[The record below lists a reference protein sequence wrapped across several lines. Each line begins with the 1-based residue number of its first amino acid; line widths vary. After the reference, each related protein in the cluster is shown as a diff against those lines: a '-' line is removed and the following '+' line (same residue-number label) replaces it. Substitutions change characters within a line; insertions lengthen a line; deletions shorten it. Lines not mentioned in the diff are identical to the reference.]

1 MHKIYVTMTYDYN
14 TMQIYVS
21 ELMRNRETAEVE
33 FKSAKGGFPRSFW
46 ETYSAFAN
54 THGGT
59 IVLGVKEK
67 DGLFSLNKLTD
78 EEIEKLQKDFWS
90 GVHNKN
96 TINVCLLKNDEVE
109 VAEIEGHK
117 VILFHIPQAQ
127 RDQRPVHCTQDAFNG
142 TFRRNYEGDYLC
154 GTTEVRRMFAD
165 ADITRPADGR
175 ILKNY
180 SWDDIDMPSFEQYKR
195 LFATAKPSHP
205 WHALSNEDLMR
216 RLGGYRKDRE
226 TGEEG
231 FTLAGI
237 LMFGK
242 YDSIIDQTCAPRFF
256 PDYKEIPADTTTT
269 RWIDRVC
276 PDGTWEANLFQFY
289 RRVLPKLQQVIPTP
303 FRLEGNQRQDE
314 TPAHEALREAFANLC
329 VHADYSEESSLIV
342 NRYPHKIVFSN
353 PGVMLISKQQFYQ
366 GGESVC
372 RNTSLQQM
380 FMMIGSAEKA
390 GSGVDKILKGWE
402 TLNWKRPYPTEKSQ
416 PNKVDLVM
424 PLESLLDE
432 NVLAELDRVFG
443 KRIKALDSNGLIVLS
458 MALTEELINNERLRD
473 ALALHPTDITHL
485 LQRLCKEEFLTS
497 TGHGRGTV
505 YTLKVATS
513 DEKVATLNGSWVAPP
528 SGSWVVTPTEPRVIT
543 PEESKVATSE
553 RKDATSER
561 KDATSVEKDATS
573 VEKDATAERKDAT
586 STSLR
591 MSREKLKS
599 EIISYCS
606 EWRTAAEIASY
617 LGKTKPY
624 IRNRVLPQMSDVLQ
638 MRFSKENHPGQ
649 KYKVK
654 D

>member
-1 MHKIYVTMTYDYN
+1 MAYDFSS
-14 TMQIYVS
+14 MQLYVS
-21 ELMRNRETAEVE
+21 QITKDRETAEIE
-33 FKSAKGGFPRSFW
+33 FKSAKGGFPKSFW

-67 DGLFSLNKLTD
+67 DGIFTLNNLTD
-78 EEIEKLQKDFWS
+78 DDIDKLQKDFWS

-96 TINVCLLKNDEVE
+96 TINACILKNDDVE
-109 VAEIEGHK
+109 VGEIEGHK

-127 RDQRPVHCTQDAFNG
+127 RDQRPIHCTQDAFNG

-154 GTTEVRRMFAD
+154 GNAEVRRMFAD

-180 SWDDIDMPSFEQYKR
+180 SWDDIDMPSFEQYRR

-205 WHALSNEDLMR
+205 WHTLSNDELMR
-216 RLGGYRKDRE
+216 KLGGYRKDRE

-242 YDSIIDQTCAPRFF
+242 YDSIKDQTCAPKFF
-256 PDYKEIPADTTTT
+256 PDYKEIPADTSST
-269 RWIDRVC
+269 RWIDRIY
-276 PDGTWEANLFQFY
+276 PDGSWEANLFQFY

-303 FRLEGNQRQDE
+303 FRLEGNQRKDE
-314 TPAHEALREAFANLC
+314 TPAHESLREAFANLC
-329 VHADYSEESSLIV
+329 VHADYSEESSLLV
-342 NRYPHKIVFSN
+342 YRYPHQIVFSN

-402 TLNWKRPYPTEKSQ
+402 TLNWKRPYPIEKAQ
-416 PNKVDLVM
+416 PNKVELVM

-432 NVLAELDRVFG
+432 SVLLELNKLFG
-443 KRIKALDSNGLIVLS
+443 IRLEQLDSNEKIAVS
-458 MALTEELINNERLRD
+458 MALTERIINNERLRD
-473 ALALHPTDITHL
+473 TLSLHPADITHM
-485 LQRLCKEEFLTS
+485 LQHLCKEDFLAS
-497 TGHGRGTV
+497 SGHGRGTV
-505 YTLKVATS
+505 YKLKVATLG
-513 DEKVATLNGSWVAPP
+513 EKVATSEGKVATPK
-528 SGSWVVTPTEPRVIT
+528 GSWVVTPMG
-543 PEESKVATSE
+543 SKVATSGE
-553 RKDATSER
+553 KVATS
-561 KDATSVEKDATS
+561 KGKVATPNSK
-573 VEKDATAERKDAT
+573 
-586 STSLR
+586 R
-591 MSREKLKS
+591 MSKDDMRKM
-599 EIISYCS
+599 IIDYCS
-606 EWRTAAEIASY
+606 EWRTVSEIADY
-617 LGKTKPY
+617 VCRNKQY
-624 IRNRVLPQMSDVLQ
+624 IRNKILPVMHDVLQ
-638 MRFSKENHPGQ
+638 MLFPKENHPGQ
-649 KYKVK
+649 KYKVR

>member
-1 MHKIYVTMTYDYN
+1 MAYDFSS
-14 TMQIYVS
+14 MQLYVS
-21 ELMRNRETAEVE
+21 QIIKDRETAEIE
-33 FKSAKGGFPRSFW
+33 YKSAKGGFPKNFW

-67 DGLFSLNKLTD
+67 DGIFTLNNLTD
-78 EEIEKLQKDFWS
+78 DDIDKLQKDFWS

-96 TINVCLLKNDEVE
+96 TINACILKNDDVE
-109 VAEIEGHK
+109 VGEIEGHK

-127 RDQRPVHCTQDAFNG
+127 RDQRPIHCTQDAFNG

-154 GTTEVRRMFAD
+154 GNAEVRRMFAD

-180 SWDDIDMPSFEQYKR
+180 SWDDIDMPSFEQYRR

-205 WHALSNEDLMR
+205 WHTLSNDELMR
-216 RLGGYRKDRE
+216 KLGGYRKDRE

-242 YDSIIDQTCAPRFF
+242 YDSIKDQTCAPKFF
-256 PDYKEIPADTTTT
+256 PDYKEIPADTSST
-269 RWIDRVC
+269 RWIDRIY
-276 PDGTWEANLFQFY
+276 PDGSWEANLFQFY

-303 FRLEGNQRQDE
+303 FRLEGNQRKDE
-314 TPAHEALREAFANLC
+314 TPAHESLREAFANLC
-329 VHADYSEESSLIV
+329 VHADYSEESSLLV
-342 NRYPHKIVFSN
+342 YRYPHRIVFSN

-402 TLNWKRPYPTEKSQ
+402 TLNWKRPYPIEKAQ
-416 PNKVDLVM
+416 PNKVELVM

-432 NVLAELDRVFG
+432 SVLLELNKLFG
-443 KRIKALDSNGLIVLS
+443 IRLEQLDSNEKIAVS
-458 MALTEELINNERLRD
+458 MALTERIINNERLRD
-473 ALALHPTDITHL
+473 TLSLHPADITHM
-485 LQRLCKEEFLTS
+485 LQHLCKEDFLAS
-497 TGHGRGTV
+497 SGHGRGTV
-505 YTLKVATS
+505 YKLKVATS
-513 DEKVATLNGSWVAPP
+513 GEKVATSGEKVATSEGKVATPEE
-528 SGSWVVTPTEPRVIT
+528 SLVVTPKGSLVVT
-543 PEESKVATSE
+543 PMGSKVATSGE
-553 RKDATSER
+553 KVATS
-561 KDATSVEKDATS
+561 KGKVATPNSK
-573 VEKDATAERKDAT
+573 
-586 STSLR
+586 R
-591 MSREKLKS
+591 MSKDDMRKM
-599 EIISYCS
+599 IIDYCS
-606 EWRTAAEIASY
+606 EWRTVSEIADY
-617 LGKTKPY
+617 VCRNKQY
-624 IRNRVLPQMSDVLQ
+624 IRNKILPVMHDVLQ
-638 MRFSKENHPGQ
+638 MLFPKENHPGQ
-649 KYKVK
+649 KYKVR

>member
-1 MHKIYVTMTYDYN
+1 MAYDFSS
-14 TMQIYVS
+14 MQLYVS
-21 ELMRNRETAEVE
+21 QIIKDRETAEIE
-33 FKSAKGGFPRSFW
+33 YKSAKGGFPKNFW

-67 DGLFSLNKLTD
+67 DGIFTLNNLTD
-78 EEIEKLQKDFWS
+78 DDIDKLQKDFWS

-96 TINVCLLKNDEVE
+96 TINACILKNDDVE
-109 VAEIEGHK
+109 VGEIEGHK

-127 RDQRPVHCTQDAFNG
+127 RDQRPIHCTQDAFNG

-154 GTTEVRRMFAD
+154 GNAEVRRMFAD

-180 SWDDIDMPSFEQYKR
+180 SWDDIDMPSFEQYRR

-205 WHALSNEDLMR
+205 WHTLSNDELMR
-216 RLGGYRKDRE
+216 KLGGYRKDRE

-242 YDSIIDQTCAPRFF
+242 YDSIKDQTCAPKFF
-256 PDYKEIPADTTTT
+256 PDYKEIPADTSST
-269 RWIDRVC
+269 RWIDRIY
-276 PDGTWEANLFQFY
+276 PDGSWEANLFQFY

-303 FRLEGNQRQDE
+303 FRLEGNQRKDE
-314 TPAHEALREAFANLC
+314 TPAHESLREAFANLC
-329 VHADYSEESSLIV
+329 VHADYSEESSLLV
-342 NRYPHKIVFSN
+342 YRYPHRIVFSN

-402 TLNWKRPYPTEKSQ
+402 TLNWKRPYPIEKAQ
-416 PNKVDLVM
+416 PNKVELVM

-432 NVLAELDRVFG
+432 SVLLELNKLFG
-443 KRIKALDSNGLIVLS
+443 IRLEQLDSNEKIAVS
-458 MALTEELINNERLRD
+458 MALTERIINNERLRD
-473 ALALHPTDITHL
+473 TLSLHPADITHM
-485 LQRLCKEEFLTS
+485 LQHLCKEDFLAS
-497 TGHGRGTV
+497 SGHGRGTV
-505 YTLKVATS
+505 YKLKVATLG
-513 DEKVATLNGSWVAPP
+513 EKVATSEGKVATPK
-528 SGSWVVTPTEPRVIT
+528 GSWVVTPMG
-543 PEESKVATSE
+543 SKVATSGE
-553 RKDATSER
+553 KVATS
-561 KDATSVEKDATS
+561 KGKVATPNSK
-573 VEKDATAERKDAT
+573 
-586 STSLR
+586 R
-591 MSREKLKS
+591 MSKDDMRKM
-599 EIISYCS
+599 IIDYCS
-606 EWRTAAEIASY
+606 EWRTVSEIADY
-617 LGKTKPY
+617 VCRNKQY
-624 IRNRVLPQMSDVLQ
+624 IRNKILPVMHDVLQ
-638 MRFSKENHPGQ
+638 MLFPKENHPGQ
-649 KYKVK
+649 KYKVR

>member
-1 MHKIYVTMTYDYN
+1 MAYDYSS
-14 TMQIYVS
+14 MQLYVS
-21 ELMRNRETAEVE
+21 QIIKDRETAEIE
-33 FKSAKGGFPRSFW
+33 FKSAKGGFPKSFW

-67 DGLFSLNKLTD
+67 DGIFTLNNLTD
-78 EEIEKLQKDFWS
+78 DDIDKLQKDFWS

-96 TINVCLLKNDEVE
+96 TINACILKNDDVE
-109 VAEIEGHK
+109 VGEIEGHK

-127 RDQRPVHCTQDAFNG
+127 RDQRPIHCTQDAFNG

-154 GTTEVRRMFAD
+154 GNAEVRRMFAD

-180 SWDDIDMPSFEQYKR
+180 SWDDIDMPSFEQYRR

-205 WHALSNEDLMR
+205 WHTLSNDELMR
-216 RLGGYRKDRE
+216 KLGGYRKDRE

-242 YDSIIDQTCAPRFF
+242 YDSIKDQTCAPKFF
-256 PDYKEIPADTTTT
+256 PDYKEIPADTSST
-269 RWIDRVC
+269 RWIDRIY
-276 PDGTWEANLFQFY
+276 PDGSWEANLFQFY

-303 FRLEGNQRQDE
+303 FRLEGNQRKDE
-314 TPAHEALREAFANLC
+314 TPAHESLREAFANLC
-329 VHADYSEESSLIV
+329 VHADYSEESSLLV
-342 NRYPHKIVFSN
+342 YRYPHRIVFSN

-402 TLNWKRPYPTEKSQ
+402 TLNWKRPYPIEKAQ
-416 PNKVDLVM
+416 PNKVELVM

-432 NVLAELDRVFG
+432 SVLLELNKLFG
-443 KRIKALDSNGLIVLS
+443 IRLEQLDSNEKIAVS
-458 MALTEELINNERLRD
+458 MALTERIINNERLRD
-473 ALALHPTDITHL
+473 TLSLHPADITHM
-485 LQRLCKEEFLTS
+485 LQHLCKEDFLAS
-497 TGHGRGTV
+497 SGHGRGTV
-505 YTLKVATS
+505 YKLKVATLG
-513 DEKVATLNGSWVAPP
+513 EKVATSEGKVATPK
-528 SGSWVVTPTEPRVIT
+528 GSWVVTPMG
-543 PEESKVATSE
+543 SKVATSGE
-553 RKDATSER
+553 KVATS
-561 KDATSVEKDATS
+561 KGKVATPNSK
-573 VEKDATAERKDAT
+573 
-586 STSLR
+586 R
-591 MSREKLKS
+591 MSKDDMRKM
-599 EIISYCS
+599 IIDYCS
-606 EWRTAAEIASY
+606 EWRTVSEIADY
-617 LGKTKPY
+617 VCRNKQY
-624 IRNRVLPQMSDVLQ
+624 IRNKILPVMHDVLQ
-638 MRFSKENHPGQ
+638 MLFPKENHPGQ
-649 KYKVK
+649 KYKVR

>member
-1 MHKIYVTMTYDYN
+1 MAYDFSS
-14 TMQIYVS
+14 MQLYVS
-21 ELMRNRETAEVE
+21 QIIKDRETAEIE
-33 FKSAKGGFPRSFW
+33 FKSAKGGFPKSFW

-67 DGLFSLNKLTD
+67 DGIFTLNNLTD
-78 EEIEKLQKDFWS
+78 DDIDKLQKDFWS

-96 TINVCLLKNDEVE
+96 TINACILKNDDVE
-109 VAEIEGHK
+109 VGEIEGHK

-127 RDQRPVHCTQDAFNG
+127 RDQRPIHCTQDAFNG

-154 GTTEVRRMFAD
+154 GNAEVRRMFAD

-180 SWDDIDMPSFEQYKR
+180 SWDDIDMPSFEQYRR

-205 WHALSNEDLMR
+205 WHTLSNDELMR
-216 RLGGYRKDRE
+216 KLGGYRKDRE

-242 YDSIIDQTCAPRFF
+242 YDSIKDQTCAPKFF
-256 PDYKEIPADTTTT
+256 PDYKEIPADTSST
-269 RWIDRVC
+269 RWIDRIY
-276 PDGTWEANLFQFY
+276 PDGSWEANLFQFY

-303 FRLEGNQRQDE
+303 FRLEGNQRKDE
-314 TPAHEALREAFANLC
+314 TPAHESLREAFANLC
-329 VHADYSEESSLIV
+329 VHADYSEESSLLV
-342 NRYPHKIVFSN
+342 YRYPHRIVFSN

-402 TLNWKRPYPTEKSQ
+402 TLNWKRPYPIEKAQ
-416 PNKVDLVM
+416 PNKVELVM

-432 NVLAELDRVFG
+432 SVLLELNKLFG
-443 KRIKALDSNGLIVLS
+443 IRLEQLDSNEKIAVS
-458 MALTEELINNERLRD
+458 MALTERIINNERLRD
-473 ALALHPTDITHL
+473 TLSLHPADITHM
-485 LQRLCKEEFLTS
+485 LQHLCKEDFLAS
-497 TGHGRGTV
+497 SGHGRGTV
-505 YTLKVATS
+505 YKLKVATLG
-513 DEKVATLNGSWVAPP
+513 EKVATSEGKVATPEEALVVTP
-528 SGSWVVTPTEPRVIT
+528 KGSWVVTPMG
-543 PEESKVATSE
+543 SKVATSGE
-553 RKDATSER
+553 KVATS
-561 KDATSVEKDATS
+561 KGKVATPNSK
-573 VEKDATAERKDAT
+573 
-586 STSLR
+586 R
-591 MSREKLKS
+591 MSKDDMRKM
-599 EIISYCS
+599 IIDYCS
-606 EWRTAAEIASY
+606 EWRTVSEIADY
-617 LGKTKPY
+617 VCRNKQY
-624 IRNRVLPQMSDVLQ
+624 IRNKILPVMHDVLQ
-638 MRFSKENHPGQ
+638 MLFPKENHPGQ
-649 KYKVK
+649 KYKVR

>member
-1 MHKIYVTMTYDYN
+1 MAYDFSS
-14 TMQIYVS
+14 MQLYVS
-21 ELMRNRETAEVE
+21 QIIKDRETAEIE
-33 FKSAKGGFPRSFW
+33 FKSAKGGFPKSFW

-67 DGLFSLNKLTD
+67 DGIFTLNNLTD
-78 EEIEKLQKDFWS
+78 DDIDKLQKDFWS

-96 TINVCLLKNDEVE
+96 TINACILKNDDVE
-109 VAEIEGHK
+109 VGEIEGHK

-127 RDQRPVHCTQDAFNG
+127 RDQRPIHCTQDAFNG

-154 GTTEVRRMFAD
+154 GNAEVRRMFAD

-180 SWDDIDMPSFEQYKR
+180 SWDDIDMPSFEQYRR

-205 WHALSNEDLMR
+205 WHTLSNDELMR
-216 RLGGYRKDRE
+216 KLGGYRKDRE

-242 YDSIIDQTCAPRFF
+242 YDSIKDQTCAPKFF
-256 PDYKEIPADTTTT
+256 PDYKEIPADTSST
-269 RWIDRVC
+269 RWIDRIY
-276 PDGTWEANLFQFY
+276 PDGSWEANLFQFY

-303 FRLEGNQRQDE
+303 FRLEGNQRKDE
-314 TPAHEALREAFANLC
+314 TPAHESLREAFANLC
-329 VHADYSEESSLIV
+329 VHADYSEESSLLV
-342 NRYPHKIVFSN
+342 YRYPHRIVFSN

-402 TLNWKRPYPTEKSQ
+402 TLNWKRPYPIEKAQ
-416 PNKVDLVM
+416 PNKVELVM

-432 NVLAELDRVFG
+432 SVLLELNKLFG
-443 KRIKALDSNGLIVLS
+443 IRLEQLDSNEKIAVS
-458 MALTEELINNERLRD
+458 MALTERIINNERLRD
-473 ALALHPTDITHL
+473 TLSLHPADITHM
-485 LQRLCKEEFLTS
+485 LQHLCKEDFLAS
-497 TGHGRGTV
+497 SGHGRGTV
-505 YTLKVATS
+505 YKLKVATLG
-513 DEKVATLNGSWVAPP
+513 EKVATSKG
-528 SGSWVVTPTEPRVIT
+528 
-543 PEESKVATSE
+543 KVATPNS
-553 RKDATSER
+553 K
-561 KDATSVEKDATS
+561 
-573 VEKDATAERKDAT
+573 
-586 STSLR
+586 R
-591 MSREKLKS
+591 MSKDDMRKM
-599 EIISYCS
+599 IIDYCS
-606 EWRTAAEIASY
+606 EWRTVSEIADY
-617 LGKTKPY
+617 VCRNKQY
-624 IRNRVLPQMSDVLQ
+624 IRNKILPVMHDVLQ
-638 MRFSKENHPGQ
+638 MLFPKENHPGQ
-649 KYKVK
+649 KYKVR

>member
-1 MHKIYVTMTYDYN
+1 MAYDFSS
-14 TMQIYVS
+14 MQLYVS
-21 ELMRNRETAEVE
+21 QIIKDRETAEIE
-33 FKSAKGGFPRSFW
+33 FKSAKGGFPKSFW

-67 DGLFSLNKLTD
+67 DGIFTLNNLTD
-78 EEIEKLQKDFWS
+78 DDIDKLQKDFWS

-96 TINVCLLKNDEVE
+96 TINACILKNDDVE
-109 VAEIEGHK
+109 VGEIEGHE

-127 RDQRPVHCTQDAFNG
+127 RDQRPIHCTQDAFNG

-154 GTTEVRRMFAD
+154 GNAEVRRMFAD

-180 SWDDIDMPSFEQYKR
+180 SWDDIDMPSFEQYRR

-205 WHALSNEDLMR
+205 WHTLSNDELMR
-216 RLGGYRKDRE
+216 KLGGYRKDRE

-242 YDSIIDQTCAPRFF
+242 YDSIKDQTCAPKFF
-256 PDYKEIPADTTTT
+256 PDYKEIPADTSST
-269 RWIDRVC
+269 RWIDRIY
-276 PDGTWEANLFQFY
+276 PDGSWEANLFQFY

-303 FRLEGNQRQDE
+303 FRLEGNQRKDE
-314 TPAHEALREAFANLC
+314 TPAHESLREAFANLC
-329 VHADYSEESSLIV
+329 VHADYSEESSLLV
-342 NRYPHKIVFSN
+342 YRYPHRIVFSN

-402 TLNWKRPYPTEKSQ
+402 TLNWKRPYPIEKAQ
-416 PNKVDLVM
+416 PNKVELVM

-432 NVLAELDRVFG
+432 SVLLELNKLFG
-443 KRIKALDSNGLIVLS
+443 IRLEQLDSNEKIAVS
-458 MALTEELINNERLRD
+458 MALTERIINNERLRD
-473 ALALHPTDITHL
+473 TLSLHPADITHM
-485 LQRLCKEEFLTS
+485 LQHLCKEDFLAS
-497 TGHGRGTV
+497 SGHGRGTV
-505 YTLKVATS
+505 YKLKVATLG
-513 DEKVATLNGSWVAPP
+513 EKVATSEGKVATPN
-528 SGSWVVTPTEPRVIT
+528 GSWVVTPMG
-543 PEESKVATSE
+543 SKVATSGE
-553 RKDATSER
+553 KVATS
-561 KDATSVEKDATS
+561 KGKVATPNSK
-573 VEKDATAERKDAT
+573 
-586 STSLR
+586 R
-591 MSREKLKS
+591 MSKDDMRKM
-599 EIISYCS
+599 IIDYCS
-606 EWRTAAEIASY
+606 EWRTVSEIADY
-617 LGKTKPY
+617 VCRNKQY
-624 IRNRVLPQMSDVLQ
+624 IRNKILPVMHDVLQ
-638 MRFSKENHPGQ
+638 MLFPKENHPGQ
-649 KYKVK
+649 KYKVR

>member
-1 MHKIYVTMTYDYN
+1 MAYDFSS
-14 TMQIYVS
+14 MQLYVS
-21 ELMRNRETAEVE
+21 QIIKDREMAEIE
-33 FKSAKGGFPRSFW
+33 FKSAKGGFPKSFW

-67 DGLFSLNKLTD
+67 DGIFTLNNLTD
-78 EEIEKLQKDFWS
+78 DDIDKLQKDFWS

-96 TINVCLLKNDEVE
+96 TINACILKNDDVE
-109 VAEIEGHK
+109 VGEIEGHK

-127 RDQRPVHCTQDAFNG
+127 RDQRPIHCTQDAFNG

-154 GTTEVRRMFAD
+154 GNAEVRRMFAD

-180 SWDDIDMPSFEQYKR
+180 SWDDIDMPSFEQYRR

-205 WHALSNEDLMR
+205 WHTLSNDELMR
-216 RLGGYRKDRE
+216 KLGGYRKDRE

-242 YDSIIDQTCAPRFF
+242 YDSIKDQTCAPKFF
-256 PDYKEIPADTTTT
+256 PDYKEIPADTSST
-269 RWIDRVC
+269 RWIDRIY
-276 PDGTWEANLFQFY
+276 PDGSWEANLFQFY

-303 FRLEGNQRQDE
+303 FRLEGNQRKDE
-314 TPAHEALREAFANLC
+314 TPAHESLREAFANLC
-329 VHADYSEESSLIV
+329 VHADYSEESSLLV
-342 NRYPHKIVFSN
+342 YRYPHRIVFSN

-402 TLNWKRPYPTEKSQ
+402 TLNWKRPYPIEKAQ
-416 PNKVDLVM
+416 PNKVELVM

-432 NVLAELDRVFG
+432 SVLLELNKLFG
-443 KRIKALDSNGLIVLS
+443 IRLEQLDSNEKIAVS
-458 MALTEELINNERLRD
+458 MALTERIINNERLRD
-473 ALALHPTDITHL
+473 TLSLHPADITHM
-485 LQRLCKEEFLTS
+485 LQHLCKEDFLAS
-497 TGHGRGTV
+497 SGHGRGTV
-505 YTLKVATS
+505 YKLKVATLG
-513 DEKVATLNGSWVAPP
+513 EKVATSEGKVATPK
-528 SGSWVVTPTEPRVIT
+528 GSWVVTPMG
-543 PEESKVATSE
+543 SKVATSGE
-553 RKDATSER
+553 KVATS
-561 KDATSVEKDATS
+561 KGKVATPNSK
-573 VEKDATAERKDAT
+573 
-586 STSLR
+586 R
-591 MSREKLKS
+591 MSKDDMRKM
-599 EIISYCS
+599 IIDYCS
-606 EWRTAAEIASY
+606 EWRTVSEIADY
-617 LGKTKPY
+617 VCRNKQY
-624 IRNRVLPQMSDVLQ
+624 IRNKILPVMHDVLQ
-638 MRFSKENHPGQ
+638 MLFPKENHPGQ
-649 KYKVK
+649 KYKVR

>member
-1 MHKIYVTMTYDYN
+1 MAYDFSS
-14 TMQIYVS
+14 MQLYVS
-21 ELMRNRETAEVE
+21 QIIKDRETAEIE
-33 FKSAKGGFPRSFW
+33 FKSAKGGFPKSFW

-67 DGLFSLNKLTD
+67 DGIFTLNNLTD
-78 EEIEKLQKDFWS
+78 DDIDKLQKDFWS

-96 TINVCLLKNDEVE
+96 TINACILKNDDVE
-109 VAEIEGHK
+109 VGEIEGHK

-127 RDQRPVHCTQDAFNG
+127 RDQRPIHCTQDAFNG

-154 GTTEVRRMFAD
+154 GNAEVRRMFAD

-180 SWDDIDMPSFEQYKR
+180 SWDDIDMSSFEQYRR

-205 WHALSNEDLMR
+205 WHTLSNDELMR
-216 RLGGYRKDRE
+216 KLGGYRKDRE

-242 YDSIIDQTCAPRFF
+242 YDSIKDQTCAPKFF
-256 PDYKEIPADTTTT
+256 PDYKEIPADTSST
-269 RWIDRVC
+269 RWIDRIY
-276 PDGTWEANLFQFY
+276 PDGSWEANLFQFY

-303 FRLEGNQRQDE
+303 FRLEGNQRKDE
-314 TPAHEALREAFANLC
+314 TPAHESLREAFANLC
-329 VHADYSEESSLIV
+329 VHADYSEESSLLV
-342 NRYPHKIVFSN
+342 YRYPHRIVFSN

-402 TLNWKRPYPTEKSQ
+402 TLNWKRPYPIEKAQ
-416 PNKVDLVM
+416 PNKVELVM

-432 NVLAELDRVFG
+432 SVLLELNKLFG
-443 KRIKALDSNGLIVLS
+443 IRLEQLDSNEKIAVS
-458 MALTEELINNERLRD
+458 MALTERIINNERLRD
-473 ALALHPTDITHL
+473 TLSLHPADITHM
-485 LQRLCKEEFLTS
+485 LQHLCKEDFLAS
-497 TGHGRGTV
+497 SGHGRGTV
-505 YTLKVATS
+505 YKLKVATLG
-513 DEKVATLNGSWVAPP
+513 EKVATSEGKVATPK
-528 SGSWVVTPTEPRVIT
+528 GSWVVTPMG
-543 PEESKVATSE
+543 SKVATSGE
-553 RKDATSER
+553 KVATS
-561 KDATSVEKDATS
+561 KGKVATPNSK
-573 VEKDATAERKDAT
+573 
-586 STSLR
+586 R
-591 MSREKLKS
+591 MSKVDMRKM
-599 EIISYCS
+599 IIDYCS
-606 EWRTAAEIASY
+606 EWRTVSEIADY
-617 LGKTKPY
+617 VCRNKQY
-624 IRNRVLPQMSDVLQ
+624 IRNKILPVMHDVLQ
-638 MRFSKENHPGQ
+638 MLFPKENHPGQ
-649 KYKVK
+649 KYKVR

>member
-1 MHKIYVTMTYDYN
+1 MAYDFSS
-14 TMQIYVS
+14 MQLYVS
-21 ELMRNRETAEVE
+21 QIIKDRETAEIE
-33 FKSAKGGFPRSFW
+33 FKSAKGGFPKSFW

-67 DGLFSLNKLTD
+67 DGIFTLNNLTD
-78 EEIEKLQKDFWS
+78 DDIDKLQKDFWS

-96 TINVCLLKNDEVE
+96 TINACILKNDDVE
-109 VAEIEGHK
+109 VGEIEGHK

-127 RDQRPVHCTQDAFNG
+127 RDQRPIHCTQDAFNG

-154 GTTEVRRMFAD
+154 GNAEVRRMFAD

-180 SWDDIDMPSFEQYKR
+180 SWDDIDMPSFEQYRR

-205 WHALSNEDLMR
+205 WHTLSNDELMR
-216 RLGGYRKDRE
+216 KLGGYRKDRE

-242 YDSIIDQTCAPRFF
+242 YDSIKDQTCAPKFF
-256 PDYKEIPADTTTT
+256 PDYKEIPADTSST
-269 RWIDRVC
+269 RWIDRIY
-276 PDGTWEANLFQFY
+276 PDGSWEANLFQFY

-303 FRLEGNQRQDE
+303 FRLEGNQRKDE
-314 TPAHEALREAFANLC
+314 TPAHESLREAFANLC
-329 VHADYSEESSLIV
+329 VHADYSEESSLLV
-342 NRYPHKIVFSN
+342 YRYPHRIVFSN

-402 TLNWKRPYPTEKSQ
+402 TLNWKRPYPIEKAQ
-416 PNKVDLVM
+416 PNKVELVM

-432 NVLAELDRVFG
+432 SVLLELNKLFG
-443 KRIKALDSNGLIVLS
+443 IRLEQLDSNEKIAVS
-458 MALTEELINNERLRD
+458 MALTERIINNERLRD
-473 ALALHPTDITHL
+473 TLSLHPADITHM
-485 LQRLCKEEFLTS
+485 LQHLCKEDFLAS
-497 TGHGRGTV
+497 SGHGRGTV
-505 YTLKVATS
+505 YKLKVATLG
-513 DEKVATLNGSWVAPP
+513 EKVATSEGKVATPEEALVVPP
-528 SGSWVVTPTEPRVIT
+528 KGSWVVTPMG
-543 PEESKVATSE
+543 SKVATSGE
-553 RKDATSER
+553 KVATS
-561 KDATSVEKDATS
+561 KGKVATPNSK
-573 VEKDATAERKDAT
+573 
-586 STSLR
+586 R
-591 MSREKLKS
+591 MSKDDMRKM
-599 EIISYCS
+599 IIDYCS
-606 EWRTAAEIASY
+606 EWRTVSEIADY
-617 LGKTKPY
+617 VCRNKQY
-624 IRNRVLPQMSDVLQ
+624 IRNKILPVMHDVLQ
-638 MRFSKENHPGQ
+638 MLFPKENHPGQ
-649 KYKVK
+649 KYKVR

>member
-1 MHKIYVTMTYDYN
+1 MAYDFSS
-14 TMQIYVS
+14 MQLYVS
-21 ELMRNRETAEVE
+21 QITKDRETAEIE
-33 FKSAKGGFPRSFW
+33 FKSAKGGFPKSFW

-67 DGLFSLNKLTD
+67 DGIFTLNNLTD
-78 EEIEKLQKDFWS
+78 DDIDKLQKDFWS

-96 TINVCLLKNDEVE
+96 TINACILKNDDVE
-109 VAEIEGHK
+109 VGEIEGHK

-127 RDQRPVHCTQDAFNG
+127 RDQRPIHCTQDAFNG

-154 GTTEVRRMFAD
+154 GNAEVRRMFAD

-180 SWDDIDMPSFEQYKR
+180 SWDDIDMPSFEQYRR

-205 WHALSNEDLMR
+205 WHTLSNDELMR
-216 RLGGYRKDRE
+216 KLGGYRKDRE

-242 YDSIIDQTCAPRFF
+242 YDSIKDQTCAPKFF
-256 PDYKEIPADTTTT
+256 PDYKEIPADTSST
-269 RWIDRVC
+269 RWIDRIY
-276 PDGTWEANLFQFY
+276 PDGSWEANLFQFY

-303 FRLEGNQRQDE
+303 FRLEGNQRKDE
-314 TPAHEALREAFANLC
+314 APAHESLREAFANLC
-329 VHADYSEESSLIV
+329 VHADYSEESSLLV
-342 NRYPHKIVFSN
+342 YRYPHRIVFSN

-402 TLNWKRPYPTEKSQ
+402 TLNWKRPYPIEKAQ
-416 PNKVDLVM
+416 PNKVELVM

-432 NVLAELDRVFG
+432 SVLLELNKLFG
-443 KRIKALDSNGLIVLS
+443 IRLEQLDSNEKIAVS
-458 MALTEELINNERLRD
+458 MALTERIINNERLRD
-473 ALALHPTDITHL
+473 TLSLHPADITHM
-485 LQRLCKEEFLTS
+485 LQHLCKEDFLAS
-497 TGHGRGTV
+497 SGHGRGTV
-505 YTLKVATS
+505 YKLKVATLG
-513 DEKVATLNGSWVAPP
+513 EKVATSEGKVATPK
-528 SGSWVVTPTEPRVIT
+528 GSWVVTPMG
-543 PEESKVATSE
+543 SKVATSGE
-553 RKDATSER
+553 KVATS
-561 KDATSVEKDATS
+561 KGKVATPNSK
-573 VEKDATAERKDAT
+573 
-586 STSLR
+586 R
-591 MSREKLKS
+591 MSKDDMRKM
-599 EIISYCS
+599 IIDYCS
-606 EWRTAAEIASY
+606 EWRTVSEIADY
-617 LGKTKPY
+617 VCRNKQY
-624 IRNRVLPQMSDVLQ
+624 IRNKILPVMHDVLQ
-638 MRFSKENHPGQ
+638 MLFPKENHPGQ
-649 KYKVK
+649 KYKVR

>member
-1 MHKIYVTMTYDYN
+1 MTYDYDS
-14 TMQIYVS
+14 MQIYVS
-21 ELMRNRETAEVE
+21 ELIRNRETAEVE
-33 FKSAKGGFPRSFW
+33 FKSAKGGFPKNFW

-67 DGLFSLNKLTD
+67 DGVFSLNNLTD
-78 EEIEKLQKDFWS
+78 EDVEKMQKEFWS

-96 TINVCLLKNDEVE
+96 TINVCLLKDSDVE
-109 VAEIEGHK
+109 VAEIEGKK
-117 VILFHIPQAQ
+117 VILFFIPQAQ

-142 TFRRNYEGDYLC
+142 TFRRNFEGDYLC
-154 GTTEVRRMFAD
+154 GNAEVRRMFAD

-180 SWDDIDMPSFEQYKR
+180 SWDDIDLTSLEQYRR

-205 WHALSNEDLMR
+205 WHALSNEELIR
-216 RLGGYRKDRE
+216 KLGGYRKDRE
-226 TGEEG
+226 SGEEG
-231 FTLAGI
+231 FTLAGM

-242 YDSIIDQTCAPRFF
+242 YDSIIDQSCAPRFF
-256 PDYKEIPADTTTT
+256 PDYKEIPADTKTT

-329 VHADYSEESSLIV
+329 VHADYSEDSSLIV

-353 PGVMLISKQQFYQ
+353 PGVMLISKRQYYQ

-402 TLNWKRPYPTEKSQ
+402 TLNWKRPYPTEKAQ

-432 NVLAELDRVFG
+432 KVLSELDRLFG
-443 KRIKALDSNGLIVLS
+443 NKIKNREKADIMALSL
-458 MALTEELINNERLRD
+458 ALTEKVINNERLQD
-473 ALALHPTDITHL
+473 VLAMHPADITHL
-485 LQRLCKEEFLTS
+485 LQKLCKEGFLTS
-497 TGHGRGTV
+497 SGHGRGTI

-513 DEKVATLNGSWVAPP
+513 DEKVTTSDEKVTTPIGSRGKTPMGSKGSAPIGLRGKAP
-528 SGSWVVTPTEPRVIT
+528 EGLKVTTSESTKVIT
-543 PEESKVATSE
+543 SESTKVITSIPSRISKEEM
-553 RKDATSER
+553 RKRVQD
-561 KDATSVEKDATS
+561 
-573 VEKDATAERKDAT
+573 
-586 STSLR
+586 
-591 MSREKLKS
+591 
-599 EIISYCS
+599 YCS
-606 EWRTAAEIASY
+606 EWRTPQEIADY
-617 LGKTKPY
+617 LGRTKQY
-624 IRNRVLPQMSDVLQ
+624 IRVKILPQLSDILQ

>member
-1 MHKIYVTMTYDYN
+1 MAYDFSS
-14 TMQIYVS
+14 MQLYVS
-21 ELMRNRETAEVE
+21 QVIKDRETAEIE
-33 FKSAKGGFPRSFW
+33 YKSAKGGFPKNFW

-67 DGLFSLNKLTD
+67 DGIFTLNNLTD
-78 EEIEKLQKDFWS
+78 DDIDKLQKDFWS

-96 TINVCLLKNDEVE
+96 TINACLLKNDDVE
-109 VAEIEGHK
+109 VGEIEGHK

-127 RDQRPVHCTQDAFNG
+127 RDQRPIHCTQDAFNG

-154 GTTEVRRMFAD
+154 GNAEVRRMFAD

-180 SWDDIDMPSFEQYKR
+180 SWDDIDMPSFEQYRR

-205 WHALSNEDLMR
+205 WHTLSNDELMR
-216 RLGGYRKDRE
+216 KLGGYRKDRE

-242 YDSIIDQTCAPRFF
+242 YDSIKDQTCAPKFF
-256 PDYKEIPADTTTT
+256 PDYKEIPADTSST
-269 RWIDRVC
+269 RWIDRIY
-276 PDGTWEANLFQFY
+276 PDGSWEANLFQFY

-303 FRLEGNQRQDE
+303 FRLEGNQRKDE
-314 TPAHEALREAFANLC
+314 TPAHESLREAFANLC
-329 VHADYSEESSLIV
+329 VHADYSEESSLLV
-342 NRYPHKIVFSN
+342 YRYPHRIVFSN

-402 TLNWKRPYPTEKSQ
+402 TLNWKRPYPIEKAQ
-416 PNKVDLVM
+416 PNKVELVM

-432 NVLAELDRVFG
+432 SVLLELNKLFG
-443 KRIKALDSNGLIVLS
+443 IRLEQLDSNEKIAVS
-458 MALTEELINNERLRD
+458 MALTERVINNERLRD
-473 ALALHPTDITHL
+473 TLSLHPADITHMF
-485 LQRLCKEEFLTS
+485 QHLCKEDFLAS
-497 TGHGRGTV
+497 SGHGRGTV
-505 YTLKVATS
+505 YKLKVATS
-513 DEKVATLNGSWVAPP
+513 GEKVATSEGKVATPEE
-528 SGSWVVTPTEPRVIT
+528 SWVVTPKGSLVVT
-543 PEESKVATSE
+543 PMGSKVATSGE
-553 RKDATSER
+553 KVATS
-561 KDATSVEKDATS
+561 KGKVATPNSK
-573 VEKDATAERKDAT
+573 
-586 STSLR
+586 R
-591 MSREKLKS
+591 MSKDDMRKM
-599 EIISYCS
+599 IIDYCS
-606 EWRTAAEIASY
+606 EWRTVSEIADY
-617 LGKTKPY
+617 VCRNKQY
-624 IRNRVLPQMSDVLQ
+624 IRNKILPVMHDVLQ
-638 MRFSKENHPGQ
+638 MLFPKENHPGQ
-649 KYKVK
+649 KYKVR

>member
-1 MHKIYVTMTYDYN
+1 MAYDFSS
-14 TMQIYVS
+14 MQLYVS
-21 ELMRNRETAEVE
+21 QIIKDRETAEIE
-33 FKSAKGGFPRSFW
+33 FKSAKGGFPKSFW

-67 DGLFSLNKLTD
+67 DGIFTLNNLTD
-78 EEIEKLQKDFWS
+78 DDIDKLQKDFWS

-96 TINVCLLKNDEVE
+96 TINACILKNDDVE
-109 VAEIEGHK
+109 VGEIEGHK

-127 RDQRPVHCTQDAFNG
+127 RDQRPIHCTQDAFNG

-154 GTTEVRRMFAD
+154 GNAEVRRMFAD

-180 SWDDIDMPSFEQYKR
+180 SWDDIDMPSFEQYRR

-205 WHALSNEDLMR
+205 WHTLSNDELMR
-216 RLGGYRKDRE
+216 KLGGYRKDRE

-242 YDSIIDQTCAPRFF
+242 YDSIKDQTCAPKFF
-256 PDYKEIPADTTTT
+256 PDYKEIPADTSST
-269 RWIDRVC
+269 RWIDRIY
-276 PDGTWEANLFQFY
+276 PDGSWEANLFQFY

-303 FRLEGNQRQDE
+303 FRLEGNQRKDE
-314 TPAHEALREAFANLC
+314 TPAHESLREAFANLC
-329 VHADYSEESSLIV
+329 VHADYSEESSLLV
-342 NRYPHKIVFSN
+342 YRYPHRIVFSN

-402 TLNWKRPYPTEKSQ
+402 TLNWKRPYPIEKAQ
-416 PNKVDLVM
+416 PNKVELVM

-432 NVLAELDRVFG
+432 SVLLELNKLFG
-443 KRIKALDSNGLIVLS
+443 IRLEQLDSNEKIAVS
-458 MALTEELINNERLRD
+458 MALTERIINNERLRD
-473 ALALHPTDITHL
+473 TLSLHPADITHM
-485 LQRLCKEEFLTS
+485 LQHLCKEDFLAS
-497 TGHGRGTV
+497 SGHGRGTV
-505 YTLKVATS
+505 YKLKVATLG
-513 DEKVATLNGSWVAPP
+513 EKVATSEGKVATQK
-528 SGSWVVTPTEPRVIT
+528 GSWVVTPMG
-543 PEESKVATSE
+543 SKVATSGE
-553 RKDATSER
+553 KVATS
-561 KDATSVEKDATS
+561 KGKVATPNSK
-573 VEKDATAERKDAT
+573 
-586 STSLR
+586 R
-591 MSREKLKS
+591 MSKDDMRKM
-599 EIISYCS
+599 IIDYCS
-606 EWRTAAEIASY
+606 EWRTVSEIADY
-617 LGKTKPY
+617 VCRNKQY
-624 IRNRVLPQMSDVLQ
+624 IRNKILPVMHDVLQ
-638 MRFSKENHPGQ
+638 MLFPKENHPGQ
-649 KYKVK
+649 KYKVR

>member
-1 MHKIYVTMTYDYN
+1 MAYDFSS
-14 TMQIYVS
+14 MQLYVS
-21 ELMRNRETAEVE
+21 QIIKDRETAEIE
-33 FKSAKGGFPRSFW
+33 FKSAKGGFPKSFW

-67 DGLFSLNKLTD
+67 DGIFTLNNLTD
-78 EEIEKLQKDFWS
+78 DDIDKLQKDFWS

-96 TINVCLLKNDEVE
+96 TINACLLKNDDVE
-109 VAEIEGHK
+109 VGEIDGHK

-127 RDQRPVHCTQDAFNG
+127 RDQRPIHCTQDAFNG

-154 GTTEVRRMFAD
+154 GNAEVRRMFAD

-180 SWDDIDMPSFEQYKR
+180 SWDDIDMPSFEQYRR

-205 WHALSNEDLMR
+205 WHTLSNDELMR
-216 RLGGYRKDRE
+216 KLGGYRKDRE

-242 YDSIIDQTCAPRFF
+242 YDSIKDQTCAPKFF
-256 PDYKEIPADTTTT
+256 PDYKEIPADTSST
-269 RWIDRVC
+269 RWIDRIY
-276 PDGTWEANLFQFY
+276 PDGSWEANLFQFY

-303 FRLEGNQRQDE
+303 FRLEGNQRKDE
-314 TPAHEALREAFANLC
+314 TPAHESLREAFANLC
-329 VHADYSEESSLIV
+329 VHADYSEESSLLV
-342 NRYPHKIVFSN
+342 YRYPHRIVFSN

-402 TLNWKRPYPTEKSQ
+402 TLNWKRPYPIEKAQ
-416 PNKVDLVM
+416 PNKVELVM

-432 NVLAELDRVFG
+432 SVLLELNKLFG
-443 KRIKALDSNGLIVLS
+443 IRLEQLDSNEKIAVS
-458 MALTEELINNERLRD
+458 MALTERIINNERLRD
-473 ALALHPTDITHL
+473 TLSLHPADITHM
-485 LQRLCKEEFLTS
+485 LQHLCKEDFLAS
-497 TGHGRGTV
+497 SGHGRGTV
-505 YTLKVATS
+505 YKLKVATLG
-513 DEKVATLNGSWVAPP
+513 EKVATSEGKVATPK
-528 SGSWVVTPTEPRVIT
+528 GSWVVTPMG
-543 PEESKVATSE
+543 SKVATSGE
-553 RKDATSER
+553 KVATS
-561 KDATSVEKDATS
+561 KGKVATPNSK
-573 VEKDATAERKDAT
+573 
-586 STSLR
+586 R
-591 MSREKLKS
+591 MSKDDMRKM
-599 EIISYCS
+599 IIDYCS
-606 EWRTAAEIASY
+606 EWRTVSEIADY
-617 LGKTKPY
+617 VCRNKQY
-624 IRNRVLPQMSDVLQ
+624 IRNKILPVMHDVLQ
-638 MRFSKENHPGQ
+638 MLFPKENHPGQ
-649 KYKVK
+649 KYKVR

>member
-1 MHKIYVTMTYDYN
+1 MAYDFSS
-14 TMQIYVS
+14 MQLYVS
-21 ELMRNRETAEVE
+21 QIIKDRETAEIE
-33 FKSAKGGFPRSFW
+33 FKSAKGGFPKSFW

-67 DGLFSLNKLTD
+67 DGIFTLNNLTD
-78 EEIEKLQKDFWS
+78 DDIDKLQKDFWS

-96 TINVCLLKNDEVE
+96 TINACILKNDDVE
-109 VAEIEGHK
+109 VGEIEGHK

-127 RDQRPVHCTQDAFNG
+127 RDQRPIHCTQDAFNG

-154 GTTEVRRMFAD
+154 GNAEVRRMFAD

-180 SWDDIDMPSFEQYKR
+180 SWDDIDMSSFEQYRR

-205 WHALSNEDLMR
+205 WHTLSNDELMR
-216 RLGGYRKDRE
+216 KLGGYRKDRE

-242 YDSIIDQTCAPRFF
+242 YDSIKDQTCAPKFF
-256 PDYKEIPADTTTT
+256 PDYKEIPADTSST
-269 RWIDRVC
+269 RWIDRIY
-276 PDGTWEANLFQFY
+276 PDGSWEANLFQFY

-303 FRLEGNQRQDE
+303 FRLEGIQRKDE
-314 TPAHEALREAFANLC
+314 TPAHESLREAFANLC
-329 VHADYSEESSLIV
+329 VHADYSEESSLLV
-342 NRYPHKIVFSN
+342 YRYPHRIVFSN

-402 TLNWKRPYPTEKSQ
+402 TLNWKRPYPIEKAQ
-416 PNKVDLVM
+416 PNKVELVM

-432 NVLAELDRVFG
+432 SVLLELNKLFG
-443 KRIKALDSNGLIVLS
+443 IRLEQLDSNEKIAVS
-458 MALTEELINNERLRD
+458 MALTERIINNERLRD
-473 ALALHPTDITHL
+473 TLSLHPADITHM
-485 LQRLCKEEFLTS
+485 LQHLCKEDFLAS
-497 TGHGRGTV
+497 SGHGRGTV
-505 YTLKVATS
+505 YKLKVATLG
-513 DEKVATLNGSWVAPP
+513 EKVATSEGKVATPKGSWVATPKGSWVATP
-528 SGSWVVTPTEPRVIT
+528 KGSWVVTPMG
-543 PEESKVATSE
+543 SKVATSGE
-553 RKDATSER
+553 KVATS
-561 KDATSVEKDATS
+561 KGKVATPNSK
-573 VEKDATAERKDAT
+573 
-586 STSLR
+586 R
-591 MSREKLKS
+591 MSKDDMRKM
-599 EIISYCS
+599 IIDYCS
-606 EWRTAAEIASY
+606 EWRTVSEIADY
-617 LGKTKPY
+617 VCRNKQY
-624 IRNRVLPQMSDVLQ
+624 IRNKILPVMHDVLQ
-638 MRFSKENHPGQ
+638 MLFPKENHPGQ
-649 KYKVK
+649 KYKVR

>member
-1 MHKIYVTMTYDYN
+1 MAYDFSS
-14 TMQIYVS
+14 MQLYVS
-21 ELMRNRETAEVE
+21 QIIKDRETAEIE
-33 FKSAKGGFPRSFW
+33 YKSAKGGFPKNFW

-67 DGLFSLNKLTD
+67 DGIFTLNNLTD
-78 EEIEKLQKDFWS
+78 DDIDKLQKDFWS

-96 TINVCLLKNDEVE
+96 TINACLLKNDDVE
-109 VAEIEGHK
+109 VGEIEGHK

-127 RDQRPVHCTQDAFNG
+127 RDQRPIHCTQDAFNG

-154 GTTEVRRMFAD
+154 GNAEVRRMFAD

-180 SWDDIDMPSFEQYKR
+180 SWDDIDMPSFEQYRR

-205 WHALSNEDLMR
+205 WHTLSNDELMR
-216 RLGGYRKDRE
+216 KLGGYRKDRE

-242 YDSIIDQTCAPRFF
+242 YDSIKDQTCAPKFF
-256 PDYKEIPADTTTT
+256 PDYKEIPADTSST
-269 RWIDRVC
+269 RWIDRIY
-276 PDGTWEANLFQFY
+276 PDGSWEANLFQFY

-303 FRLEGNQRQDE
+303 FRLEGNQRKDE
-314 TPAHEALREAFANLC
+314 TPAHESLREAFANLC

-402 TLNWKRPYPTEKSQ
+402 TLNWKRPYPTEKAQ

-432 NVLAELDRVFG
+432 KVLAELDRLLG

-458 MALTEELINNERLRD
+458 MALTEDLINNERLRD
-473 ALALHPTDITHL
+473 ALALHPTDITHI
-485 LQRLCKEEFLTS
+485 LQRLCKEEFLVS
-497 TGHGRGTV
+497 FGHGRGIV

-513 DEKVATLNGSWVAPP
+513 DGKDATSNGSWVVTP
-528 SGSWVVTPTEPRVIT
+528 SGSWVVNPTGSRVVS
-543 PEESKVATSE
+543 PERT
-553 RKDATSER
+553 KDATSDGKDETSDGQ
-561 KDATSVEKDATS
+561 DATSI
-573 VEKDATAERKDAT
+573 
-586 STSLR
+586 SLR
-591 MSREKLKS
+591 MSKEELKS

-617 LGKTKPY
+617 LGKTKSY
-624 IRNRVLPQMSDVLQ
+624 IRNRVLPKMSDVLQ

>member
-1 MHKIYVTMTYDYN
+1 MAYDFSS
-14 TMQIYVS
+14 MQLYVS
-21 ELMRNRETAEVE
+21 QIIKDRETAEIE
-33 FKSAKGGFPRSFW
+33 FKSAKGGFPKSFW

-67 DGLFSLNKLTD
+67 DGIFTLNNLTD
-78 EEIEKLQKDFWS
+78 DDIDKLQKDFWS

-96 TINVCLLKNDEVE
+96 TINACILKNDDVE
-109 VAEIEGHK
+109 VGEIEGHK

-127 RDQRPVHCTQDAFNG
+127 RDQRPIHCTQDAFNG

-154 GTTEVRRMFAD
+154 GNAEVRRMFAD

-180 SWDDIDMPSFEQYKR
+180 SWDDIDMPSFEQYRR

-205 WHALSNEDLMR
+205 WHTLSNDELMR
-216 RLGGYRKDRE
+216 KLGGYRKDRE

-242 YDSIIDQTCAPRFF
+242 YDSIKDQTCAPKFF
-256 PDYKEIPADTTTT
+256 PDYKEIPADTSST
-269 RWIDRVC
+269 RWIDRIY
-276 PDGTWEANLFQFY
+276 PDGSWEANLFQFY

-303 FRLEGNQRQDE
+303 FRLEGNQRKDE
-314 TPAHEALREAFANLC
+314 TPAHESLREAFANLC
-329 VHADYSEESSLIV
+329 VHADYSEESSLLV
-342 NRYPHKIVFSN
+342 YRYPHRIVFSN

-402 TLNWKRPYPTEKSQ
+402 TLNWKRPYPIEKAQ
-416 PNKVDLVM
+416 PNKVELVM

-432 NVLAELDRVFG
+432 SVLLELNKLFG
-443 KRIKALDSNGLIVLS
+443 IRLEQLDSNEKIAVS
-458 MALTEELINNERLRD
+458 MALTERIINNERLRD
-473 ALALHPTDITHL
+473 TLSLHPADITHM
-485 LQRLCKEEFLTS
+485 LQHLCKEDFLAS
-497 TGHGRGTV
+497 SGHGRGTV
-505 YTLKVATS
+505 YKLKVATLG
-513 DEKVATLNGSWVAPP
+513 EKVATSEGKVATPK
-528 SGSWVVTPTEPRVIT
+528 GSWVVTPMG
-543 PEESKVATSE
+543 SKVATSCE
-553 RKDATSER
+553 KVATS
-561 KDATSVEKDATS
+561 KGKVATPNSK
-573 VEKDATAERKDAT
+573 
-586 STSLR
+586 R
-591 MSREKLKS
+591 MSKDDMRKM
-599 EIISYCS
+599 IIDYCS
-606 EWRTAAEIASY
+606 EWRTVSEIADY
-617 LGKTKPY
+617 VCRNKQY
-624 IRNRVLPQMSDVLQ
+624 IRNKILPVMHDVLQ
-638 MRFSKENHPGQ
+638 MLFPKENHPGQ
-649 KYKVK
+649 KYKVR

>member
-1 MHKIYVTMTYDYN
+1 MAYDFSS
-14 TMQIYVS
+14 MQLYVS
-21 ELMRNRETAEVE
+21 QIIKDRETAEIE
-33 FKSAKGGFPRSFW
+33 FKSAKGGFPKSFW

-67 DGLFSLNKLTD
+67 DGIFTLNNLTD
-78 EEIEKLQKDFWS
+78 DDIDKLQKDFWS

-96 TINVCLLKNDEVE
+96 TINACILKNDDVE
-109 VAEIEGHK
+109 VGEIEGHK

-127 RDQRPVHCTQDAFNG
+127 RDQRPIHCTQDAFNG

-154 GTTEVRRMFAD
+154 GNAEVRRMFAD

-180 SWDDIDMPSFEQYKR
+180 SWDDIDMPSFEQYRR

-205 WHALSNEDLMR
+205 WHTLSNDELMR
-216 RLGGYRKDRE
+216 KLGGYRKDRE

-242 YDSIIDQTCAPRFF
+242 YDSIKDQTCAPKFF
-256 PDYKEIPADTTTT
+256 PDYKEIPADTSST
-269 RWIDRVC
+269 RWIDRIY
-276 PDGTWEANLFQFY
+276 PDGSWEANLFQFY

-303 FRLEGNQRQDE
+303 FRLEGNQRKDE
-314 TPAHEALREAFANLC
+314 TPAHESLREAFANLC
-329 VHADYSEESSLIV
+329 VHADYSEESSLLV
-342 NRYPHKIVFSN
+342 YRYPHRIVFSN

-402 TLNWKRPYPTEKSQ
+402 TLNWKRPYPIEKAQ
-416 PNKVDLVM
+416 PNKVELVM

-432 NVLAELDRVFG
+432 SVLLELNKLFG
-443 KRIKALDSNGLIVLS
+443 IRLEQLDSNEKIAVS
-458 MALTEELINNERLRD
+458 MALTERIINNERLRD
-473 ALALHPTDITHL
+473 TLSLHPADITHM
-485 LQRLCKEEFLTS
+485 LQHLCKEDFWAS
-497 TGHGRGTV
+497 SGHGRGTV
-505 YTLKVATS
+505 YKLKVATLG
-513 DEKVATLNGSWVAPP
+513 EKVATSEGKVATPK
-528 SGSWVVTPTEPRVIT
+528 GSWVVTPMG
-543 PEESKVATSE
+543 SKVATS
-553 RKDATSER
+553 KGKVATPNS
-561 KDATSVEKDATS
+561 K
-573 VEKDATAERKDAT
+573 
-586 STSLR
+586 R
-591 MSREKLKS
+591 MSKDDMRKM
-599 EIISYCS
+599 IIDYCS
-606 EWRTAAEIASY
+606 EWRTVSEIADY
-617 LGKTKPY
+617 VCRNKQY
-624 IRNRVLPQMSDVLQ
+624 IRNKILPVMHDVLQ
-638 MRFSKENHPGQ
+638 MLFPKENHPGQ
-649 KYKVK
+649 KYKVR

>member
-1 MHKIYVTMTYDYN
+1 MAYDFSS
-14 TMQIYVS
+14 MQLYVS
-21 ELMRNRETAEVE
+21 QITKDRETAEIE
-33 FKSAKGGFPRSFW
+33 FKSAKGGFPKSFW

-67 DGLFSLNKLTD
+67 DGIFTLNNLTD
-78 EEIEKLQKDFWS
+78 DDIDKLQKDFWS

-96 TINVCLLKNDEVE
+96 TINACILKNDDVE
-109 VAEIEGHK
+109 VGEIEGHK

-127 RDQRPVHCTQDAFNG
+127 RDQRPIHCTQDAFNG

-154 GTTEVRRMFAD
+154 GNAEVRRMFAD

-180 SWDDIDMPSFEQYKR
+180 SWDDIDMPSFEQYRR

-205 WHALSNEDLMR
+205 WHTLSNDELMR
-216 RLGGYRKDRE
+216 KLGGYRKDRE

-242 YDSIIDQTCAPRFF
+242 YDSIKDQTCAPKFF
-256 PDYKEIPADTTTT
+256 PDYKEIPADTSST
-269 RWIDRVC
+269 RWIDRIY
-276 PDGTWEANLFQFY
+276 PDGSWEANLFQFY

-303 FRLEGNQRQDE
+303 FRLEGNQRKDE
-314 TPAHEALREAFANLC
+314 TPAHESLREAFANLC
-329 VHADYSEESSLIV
+329 VHADYSEESSLLV
-342 NRYPHKIVFSN
+342 YRYPHRIVFSN

-402 TLNWKRPYPTEKSQ
+402 TLNWKRPYPIEKAQ
-416 PNKVDLVM
+416 PNKVELVM

-432 NVLAELDRVFG
+432 SVLLELNKLFG
-443 KRIKALDSNGLIVLS
+443 IRLEQLDSNEKIAVS
-458 MALTEELINNERLRD
+458 MALTERIINNERLRD
-473 ALALHPTDITHL
+473 TLSLHPADITHM
-485 LQRLCKEEFLTS
+485 LQHLCKEDFLAS
-497 TGHGRGTV
+497 SGHGRGTV
-505 YTLKVATS
+505 YKLKVATLG
-513 DEKVATLNGSWVAPP
+513 EKVATSEGKVATPK
-528 SGSWVVTPTEPRVIT
+528 GSWVVTPMG
-543 PEESKVATSE
+543 SKVATSGE
-553 RKDATSER
+553 KVATS
-561 KDATSVEKDATS
+561 KGKVATPNSK
-573 VEKDATAERKDAT
+573 
-586 STSLR
+586 R
-591 MSREKLKS
+591 MSKDDMRKM
-599 EIISYCS
+599 IIDYCS
-606 EWRTAAEIASY
+606 EWRTVSEIADY
-617 LGKTKPY
+617 VCRNKQY
-624 IRNRVLPQMSDVLQ
+624 IRNKILPVMHDVLQ
-638 MRFSKENHPGQ
+638 MLFPKENHPGQ
-649 KYKVK
+649 KYKVR

>member
-1 MHKIYVTMTYDYN
+1 MIRITDLRSVWPHEANDFKKRFTNRCKMTYDYN

-33 FKSAKGGFPRSFW
+33 FKSAKGGFPKSFW

-67 DGLFSLNKLTD
+67 DSVFTLNNLTD
-78 EEIEKLQKDFWS
+78 GDVEKLQKDFWS

-96 TINVCLLKNDEVE
+96 TINVCLLKNSDVE

-117 VILFHIPQAQ
+117 VIMFYIPQAQ
-127 RDQRPVHCTQDAFNG
+127 RDQRPVHCTQDAFSG

-154 GTTEVRRMFAD
+154 SNAEVRRMFAD

-180 SWDDIDMPSFEQYKR
+180 SWDDIDLPSLEQYRR

-205 WHALSNEDLMR
+205 WHVLSNEELIR
-216 RLGGYRKDRE
+216 KLGGYRKDRE
-226 TGEEG
+226 SGEEG
-231 FTLAGI
+231 FTLAGM

-242 YDSIIDQTCAPRFF
+242 YESIIDQSCAPKFF
-256 PDYKEIPADTTTT
+256 PDYKEIPADTTTA

-402 TLNWKRPYPTEKSQ
+402 TLNWKRPYPIEKAQ
-416 PNKVDLVM
+416 PNKVELVM

-432 NVLAELDRVFG
+432 KVLAELDRLFG
-443 KRIKALDSNGLIVLS
+443 KRMKTVDSNVRIVLS
-458 MALTEELINNERLRD
+458 MALTEEVINNERLRE
-473 ALALHPTDITHL
+473 ALAMHPSDITHL
-485 LQRLCKEEFLTS
+485 LQHLCQEGFLAS
-497 TGHGRGTV
+497 SGRGRGTV
-505 YTLKVATS
+505 YRLKVATLQ
-513 DEKVATLNGSWVAPP
+513 DKNATLQAKDTTLEGQKVATLQAKD
-528 SGSWVVTPTEPRVIT
+528 IT
-543 PEESKVATSE
+543 LHVSNVQ
-553 RKDATSER
+553 
-561 KDATSVEKDATS
+561 
-573 VEKDATAERKDAT
+573 
-586 STSLR
+586 STR
-591 MSREKLKS
+591 MTREKLQ
-599 EIISYCS
+599 ELILEYCT
-606 EWRTAAEIASY
+606 EWRSAEEIAIHVHRS
-617 LGKTKPY
+617 KQY
-624 IRNRVLPQMSDVLQ
+624 IRGEILPGMDHLLI
-638 MRFSKENHPGQ
+638 RKYPLKEKHPGQ

>member
-1 MHKIYVTMTYDYN
+1 MAYDFSS
-14 TMQIYVS
+14 MQLYVS
-21 ELMRNRETAEVE
+21 QIIKDRETAEIE
-33 FKSAKGGFPRSFW
+33 FKSAKGGFPKSFW

-67 DGLFSLNKLTD
+67 DGIFTLNNLTD
-78 EEIEKLQKDFWS
+78 DDIDKLQKDFWS

-96 TINVCLLKNDEVE
+96 TINACILKNDDVE
-109 VAEIEGHK
+109 VGEIEGHK

-127 RDQRPVHCTQDAFNG
+127 RDQRPIHCTQDAFNG

-154 GTTEVRRMFAD
+154 GNAEVRRMFAD

-180 SWDDIDMPSFEQYKR
+180 SWDDIDMPSFEQYRR

-205 WHALSNEDLMR
+205 WHTLSNDELMR
-216 RLGGYRKDRE
+216 KLGGYRKDRE

-242 YDSIIDQTCAPRFF
+242 YDSIKDQTCAPKFF
-256 PDYKEIPADTTTT
+256 PDYKEIPADTSST
-269 RWIDRVC
+269 RWIDRIY
-276 PDGTWEANLFQFY
+276 PDGSWEANLFQFY

-303 FRLEGNQRQDE
+303 FRLEGNQRKDE
-314 TPAHEALREAFANLC
+314 TPAHESLREAFANLC
-329 VHADYSEESSLIV
+329 VHADYSEESSLLV
-342 NRYPHKIVFSN
+342 YRYPHRIVFSN

-402 TLNWKRPYPTEKSQ
+402 TLNWKRPYPIEKAQ
-416 PNKVDLVM
+416 PNKVELVM

-432 NVLAELDRVFG
+432 SVLLELNKLFG
-443 KRIKALDSNGLIVLS
+443 IRLEQLDSNEKIAVS
-458 MALTEELINNERLRD
+458 MALTERIINNERLRD
-473 ALALHPTDITHL
+473 TLSLHPADITHM
-485 LQRLCKEEFLTS
+485 LQHLCKEDFLAS
-497 TGHGRGTV
+497 SGHGRGTV
-505 YTLKVATS
+505 YKLKVATLG
-513 DEKVATLNGSWVAPP
+513 EKVATSEGKVATPK
-528 SGSWVVTPTEPRVIT
+528 GSWVVTPKGSWVVT
-543 PEESKVATSE
+543 PMGSKVATSGE
-553 RKDATSER
+553 KVATS
-561 KDATSVEKDATS
+561 KGKVATPNSK
-573 VEKDATAERKDAT
+573 
-586 STSLR
+586 R
-591 MSREKLKS
+591 MSKDDMRKM
-599 EIISYCS
+599 IIDYCS
-606 EWRTAAEIASY
+606 EWRTVSEIADY
-617 LGKTKPY
+617 VCRNKQY
-624 IRNRVLPQMSDVLQ
+624 IRNKILPVMHDVLQ
-638 MRFSKENHPGQ
+638 MLFPKENHPGQ
-649 KYKVK
+649 KYKVR